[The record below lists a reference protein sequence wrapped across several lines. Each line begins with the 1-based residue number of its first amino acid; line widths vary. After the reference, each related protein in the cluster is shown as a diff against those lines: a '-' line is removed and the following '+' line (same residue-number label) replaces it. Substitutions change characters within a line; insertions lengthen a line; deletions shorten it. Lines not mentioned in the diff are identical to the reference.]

1 MYTVFIIGNIASG
14 KSTASRY
21 LESRGAFRIDLDQMA
36 KDLYQPGS
44 EIVQRLAEEFGWD
57 VLNADGEVRT
67 GVLAARAFATPEDTA
82 RLNNIV
88 HPVLMQRLSDMLVT
102 PFCTAGYAAPVLSVV
117 EISVAA
123 DFVEAFN
130 MADEVLAVTAPLELR
145 RERAIARGMSADDFD
160 ARASRQPSEEE
171 LQALATT
178 VIDNTAADD
187 GLFLELD
194 AWLADR
200 GLSDMRRPR

>member
-1 MYTVFIIGNIASG
+1 MFTVFIIGNIASG

-44 EIVQRLAEEFGWD
+44 EIVERLAEVFGWD
-57 VLNADGEVRT
+57 ILNADGEVRT

-82 RLNNIV
+82 RLNGIV

-102 PFCTAGYAAPVLSVV
+102 PFCTAGYVSPKLTVV

-123 DFVEAFN
+123 DFVDAFN
-130 MADEVLAVTAPLELR
+130 MADEVIAVTAPLELR
-145 RERAIARGMSADDFD
+145 RERAVARGMSPDDFD
-160 ARASRQPSEEE
+160 VRASRQPPEKE

-178 VIDNTAADD
+178 VIDNAAADD
-187 GLFLELD
+187 GLFKELD
-194 AWLADR
+194 AWFEARGFADMGR
-200 GLSDMRRPR
+200 TR